1 VPVVARSLDHGPVFL
16 SPYNTPQHVRGSP
29 GKTVLKKSVGKSVR
43 MSAALSGCL
52 VLLRLVKLVALLTEL
67 LLLDYARA
75 KKAAKEENWN
85 SWRRKQEKVGEGF
98 RAIRTRYCLCY
109 GQGDASRGNQPRYAG
124 NVYDPTLMLPLEVRG
139 CCPSHEEGPPEV
151 SVYGPISDLGCERS
165 KRSAAQQSFDDRL
178 ICRNLNR

>member
-1 VPVVARSLDHGPVFL
+1 MWSISVPVVARSLDHGPVFL

-98 RAIRTRYCLCY
+98 RAIRTRYCLVSF
-109 GQGDASRGNQPRYAG
+109 GSRLTYR
-124 NVYDPTLMLPLEVRG
+124 VLPMRKMDEALEV
-139 CCPSHEEGPPEV
+139 
-151 SVYGPISDLGCERS
+151 LQANWL
-165 KRSAAQQSFDDRL
+165 K
-178 ICRNLNR
+178 